1 MLLLPID
8 AEVLTLIGGYT
19 KQAIL
24 GMARI
29 GACFAWIPYLSS
41 GAIPSKL
48 TRSVLA
54 LTVLIGIWPATALS
68 ADTGPA
74 TGMLLA
80 LCVEALIGTVIGLTV
95 SLPFLVFHGF
105 GAMVDNQR
113 GASVSSMLDPLS
125 GIEATELA
133 NLLQMFSLVIFLA
146 SGGLTSLLE
155 VVHGSYRLVPT
166 GGGFVPDLGSVH
178 TYMGTLLA
186 AALRMAAPVLL
197 LLLVLELFLGVLSRF
212 AQQMNAFS
220 VSLTVKSFVAFLAL
234 LVYLMPAMVTEVD
247 ALWQAHSAL
256 DMLGPA
262 RPGQSR

>member
-8 AEVLTLIGGYT
+8 AEVLHLIGAHT
-19 KQAIL
+19 NRIIL

-29 GACFAWIPYLSS
+29 GACFAWVPYLSS

-54 LTVLIGIWPATALS
+54 LTVLIGIWPVTAANPDS
-68 ADTGPA
+68 EPV

-80 LCVEALIGTVIGLTV
+80 LGMEALIGTAIGLTV
-95 SLPFLVFHGF
+95 AFPFMVFHGF

-113 GASVSSMLDPLS
+113 GASVSSMLDPVS
-125 GIEATELA
+125 GIEATEMA
-133 NLLQMFSLVIFLA
+133 NFLQMFSLVVFLM

-155 VVHGSYRLVPT
+155 VVHGSYRAIPM
-166 GGGFVPDLGSVH
+166 GARFVPDMGSVH
-178 TYMGTLLA
+178 AYMGTLLA

-234 LVYLMPAMVTEVD
+234 LVYLMPTMVTQVD
-247 ALWQAHSAL
+247 ALWHVRVPL
-256 DMLGPA
+256 DMPGTT
-262 RPGQSR
+262 RPGEVR